1 MWCCCCLSRAGNA
14 GTKNCASA
22 TIRYGSCDIMVWW
35 WSFQLN
41 RHHQRRPS
49 SSMAPFKMFISSFS
63 FCSFFIVISFVINR
77 KDSDRTDGPIDQ
89 GVGGWVGGWLMGER
103 SVSSRSPATDHMHW
117 HDRCTL
123 SSSSPFFSKW
133 ALFFYNYIWLSEKV
147 CPNIKVSKTKMLL
160 FGHFSH
166 LESFLFQN

>member
-1 MWCCCCLSRAGNA
+1 MLLGGAWICLMASHSPFCDYDMTHGGSHYTTESLLKMDTVGMTIDLPPSLPPSHPNVLVLVMWCCCCLSRAGNA

-41 RHHQRRPS
+41 RHHHRRPS

-89 GVGGWVGGWLMGER
+89 GEWVDGWAVGIQ
-103 SVSSRSPATDHMHW
+103 S
-117 HDRCTL
+117 
-123 SSSSPFFSKW
+123 
-133 ALFFYNYIWLSEKV
+133 
-147 CPNIKVSKTKMLL
+147 
-160 FGHFSH
+160 
-166 LESFLFQN
+166 